1 MINTID
7 LEKGSVILVD
17 KPLGWS
23 SFDVVNKL
31 RLSLKTATGI
41 KRYKVGHAG
50 TLDPL
55 ATGLLVIA
63 FGKCTKQLTGLMG
76 QSKEYVAHIKLG
88 TTTDSYDAETPEK
101 EQLPTAHI
109 TEGQVKEVLAQ
120 FQGEQLQRPPVFSAK
135 RINGKRAYD
144 LARKGER
151 PVMPPNLVEIHEIE
165 LTAFSLP
172 EIHIRV
178 SCGKGTY
185 IRSLAHD
192 IGHALGCGGY
202 LVGLRR
208 TRNGTFSVADA
219 QSPADWVDQIN
230 TLPKT
235 LGNTGSS

>member
-1 MINTID
+1 MINNID
-7 LEKGSVILVD
+7 LEKGSIILVA

-31 RLSLKTATGI
+31 RLALKTATGI

-63 FGKCTKQLTGLMG
+63 FGKSTKQLTGLMG
-76 QSKEYVAHIKLG
+76 QTKEYVARIKLG

-101 EQLPTAHI
+101 EQLPFAHI
-109 TEGQVKEVLAQ
+109 TETQIRAVLEK
-120 FQGEQLQRPPVFSAK
+120 FKGEQLQRPPVFSAK
-135 RINGKRAYD
+135 RVNGKRAYN

-151 PVMPPNLVEIHEIE
+151 PVMPPNLIEIHEIE
-165 LTAFSLP
+165 LEDFSLP
-172 EIHIRV
+172 EIRVRV

-192 IGHALGCGGY
+192 IGQELQCGAY
-202 LVGLRR
+202 LVGLER
-208 TRNGTFSVADA
+208 TQNGTFSLADA
-219 QSPADWVDQIN
+219 KSPQEWVEEIN
-230 TLPKT
+230 ALPKS
-235 LGNTGSS
+235 TGSAG